1 MQYDVVATINVNDE
15 SRGMT
20 ECLRNSMSEK
30 QGNEMNKEND
40 KSKSLAIKDACIRL
54 LPNCAEDVDVTVSPT
69 EFGCNKATF
78 KASVNG
84 NGDYFV

>member
-30 QGNEMNKEND
+30 QGNEMD
-40 KSKSLAIKDACIRL
+40 KKTMNLKAWQSKTSVSAFFQTVLKMLMAPCLPPNLVATRL
-54 LPNCAEDVDVTVSPT
+54 PLRQA
-69 EFGCNKATF
+69 
-78 KASVNG
+78 
-84 NGDYFV
+84 

>member
-1 MQYDVVATINVNDE
+1 
-15 SRGMT
+15 
-20 ECLRNSMSEK
+20 
-30 QGNEMNKEND
+30 MNKEND
-40 KSKSLAIKDACIRL
+40 ESKSLAIKDACIRL

>member
-1 MQYDVVATINVNDE
+1 
-15 SRGMT
+15 
-20 ECLRNSMSEK
+20 
-30 QGNEMNKEND
+30 MNKEND
-40 KSKSLAIKDACIRL
+40 ESKSLAIKDACIRL

-84 NGDYFV
+84 NGDYFVQAFESRMDKQDREWTLYITIFTSAVYPPRR